1 MVVVSMSVVV
11 TVMRMLKSMSLVVMR
26 MLMSMSVVVTV
37 TRMLI
42 VSYLA
47 ALSDA

>member
-1 MVVVSMSVVV
+1 MSVVV

>member
-11 TVMRMLKSMSLVVMR
+11 TVMRILMRMR
-26 MLMSMSVVVTV
+26 MLT
-37 TRMLI
+37 

>member
-1 MVVVSMSVVV
+1 MRVMAMSVVV
-11 TVMRMLKSMSLVVMR
+11 TVMRILMRMR
-26 MLMSMSVVVTV
+26 MLT
-37 TRMLI
+37 